1 MDEAGGPGGRPVIVA
16 GIGSRKGVS
25 STEVAAALDAALARA
40 GLTRADIGALATPA
54 VKGGE
59 PGITAAATAL
69 GLPLVLV
76 PQKTLEAAA
85 DRTLTRSDRVVALMG
100 VPSASETAAL
110 AACGPSGKLIAPR
123 TAVGPVT
130 CALARREPQP

>member
-1 MDEAGGPGGRPVIVA
+1 VIVA

-25 STEVAAALDAALARA
+25 AAEVAAALDAALARA
-40 GLTRADIGALATPA
+40 GLTRADVGALATPA

-85 DRTLTRSDRVVALMG
+85 GRTLTTSDRVIALMG

-110 AACGPSGKLIAPR
+110 AACGPDGKLIAPR

-130 CALARREPQP
+130 CALARREPPS

>member
-1 MDEAGGPGGRPVIVA
+1 MIVA
-16 GIGSRKGVS
+16 GIGSRAGATA
-25 STEVAAALDAALARA
+25 TEVASALDAALARA
-40 GLTRADIGALATPA
+40 GLTRADVGALATPA

-85 DRTLTRSDRVVALMG
+85 DRTLTRSERVVALMG

-130 CALARREPQP
+130 CALARREALP

>member
-1 MDEAGGPGGRPVIVA
+1 MIVA
-16 GIGSRKGVS
+16 GIGSRKGV
-25 STEVAAALDAALARA
+25 TTAEVVAALDAALARA
-40 GLTRADIGALATPA
+40 GLARDAVGALATPA

-130 CALARREPQP
+130 CALARREAAP

>member
-1 MDEAGGPGGRPVIVA
+1 MIVA

-25 STEVAAALDAALARA
+25 AAEVAAALDAALARA
-40 GLTRADIGALATPA
+40 GLTRADVGALATPA

-85 DRTLTRSDRVVALMG
+85 GRTLTTSDRVIALMG

-110 AACGPSGKLIAPR
+110 AACGPYGKLIAPR

-130 CALARREPQP
+130 CALARRETAS

>member
-1 MDEAGGPGGRPVIVA
+1 MIVA
-16 GIGSRKGVS
+16 GIGSRKGV
-25 STEVAAALDAALARA
+25 TTAEVVAALDAALARA
-40 GLTRADIGALATPA
+40 GLARDAVGALATPA

-130 CALARREPQP
+130 CALARREAAS